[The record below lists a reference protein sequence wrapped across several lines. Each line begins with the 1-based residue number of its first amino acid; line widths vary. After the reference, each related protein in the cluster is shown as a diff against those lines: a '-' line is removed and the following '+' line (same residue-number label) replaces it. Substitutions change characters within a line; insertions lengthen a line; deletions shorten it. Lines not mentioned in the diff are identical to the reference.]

1 MIQLD
6 KAQIQDRFDFPKAVD
21 AIRAAYTAVAQGRV
35 QTPPV
40 TYLGFPEAAGDCHV
54 KSGHIEDDDIFVIK
68 IATGFYDNPS
78 KGLPSSNGMNLVFSA
93 KTGAPVAF
101 LQDEGWLTDI
111 RTGIGGA
118 LATQA
123 LAVEGFE
130 NVLIV
135 GTGLQARHQAKC
147 LQQLIPD
154 RRLSFQIWGRSLDQA
169 KATAED
175 LISMGIKAERA
186 DDLPSASK
194 TAQAIITTTPA
205 QSFLIASDWVQPGT
219 HISAIGADCPGKQ
232 ELEADLITRADLL
245 VCDAP
250 QQCLD
255 HGEFQTLAKTGQLTE
270 ADVVILG
277 NILSGAHPGRQSAD
291 QITVADLTGLAAQ
304 DIAISSSLQIE
315 TGQLA

>member
-6 KAQIQDRFDFPKAVD
+6 KSQIQDRFDFARAVD
-21 AIRAAYTAVAQGRV
+21 AIRAAYIAVAQGRV

-40 TYLGFPEAAGDCHV
+40 TYLGFPEVAGDCHV
-54 KSGHIEDDDIFVIK
+54 KSGHIEGDDIFVIK

-154 RRLSFQIWGRSLDQA
+154 RPLSFQIWGRSPDQA
-169 KATAED
+169 KATADD
-175 LISMGIKAERA
+175 LMSMGLKTEHAE
-186 DDLPSASK
+186 DLPSACK

-205 QSFLIASDWVQPGT
+205 QSFLIANDWVQPGA
-219 HISAIGADCPGKQ
+219 HISAVGADCPGKQ
-232 ELEADLITRADLL
+232 ELEADLVARADLL
-245 VCDAP
+245 VCDSP
-250 QQCLD
+250 EQCLD
-255 HGEFQTLAKTGQLTE
+255 HGEFQTLAKIGHLSKT
-270 ADVVILG
+270 DVATLG

-291 QITVADLTGLAAQ
+291 QITIADLTGLAAQ
-304 DIAISSSLQIE
+304 DIAISSALQIE
-315 TGQLA
+315 TGQPA

>member
-6 KAQIQDRFDFPKAVD
+6 KAQIQDRFDFSRAVD
-21 AIRAAYTAVAQGRV
+21 AIRAAYIAFAQGRV
-35 QTPPV
+35 QTPPA
-40 TYLGFPEAAGDCHV
+40 TYLGFPEVAGDCHV
-54 KSGHIEDDDIFVIK
+54 KSGHIEGDDIFVIK

-78 KGLPSSNGMNLVFSA
+78 KDLPSSNGMNLVFSA

-130 NVLIV
+130 NLLIV

-154 RRLSFQIWGRSLDQA
+154 RRLSFQIWGRSPDQA

-175 LISMGIKAERA
+175 LTAMGLKAEHGN
-186 DDLPSASK
+186 DLPSACK
-194 TAQAIITTTPA
+194 TAQVIITTTPA

-232 ELEADLITRADLL
+232 ELETDLIARADLL
-245 VCDAP
+245 VCDSP
-250 QQCLD
+250 EQCLD
-255 HGEFQTLAKTGQLTE
+255 HGEFQTLAKTGHLTE
-270 ADVVILG
+270 ADVATLG
-277 NILSGAHPGRQSAD
+277 NILSGARPGRQSAD
-291 QITVADLTGLAAQ
+291 QITIADLTGLAAQ
-304 DIAISSSLQIE
+304 DIAISSALQIE